1 LLALLVLL
9 GLSLHRRGWRI
20 FTGFLVEAIEGLLLL
35 LLVLRRL

>member
-9 GLSLHRRGWRI
+9 GLLSLHGRGWRI

-35 LLVLRRL
+35 LLRRL